1 MTPKSQ
7 TVAARR
13 GRPAKVSAPE
23 PAVPVAAMATSGPS
37 KKRGRPVKEDIVE
50 TVTAELPKKRSR
62 PSIAKSD
69 EPIAQID
76 SAIKRGRRSLVAAE
90 EAVAEAQAP
99 KKRQGRPLKA
109 TNNAVSAEAVAP
121 KNRAGRPRKE
131 VVAPEGPA
139 TPKRG
144 RRPALDLNRT
154 AGSPRVTRRTSP
166 RSKPV
171 AKAFKVALAPRI
183 NPKMRSRL
191 RQRTSSVK
199 KVEQEAAQPAKKA
212 RGKPR
217 KTEVEAPAPKKTTG
231 RKATAPVLAASPA
244 KVTARPKTAAPRKR
258 RGYTTFE
265 VPDKFAAQVKQL
277 VADLHAEAAANAAA
291 SAGEADDEGEEVEIE
306 IELGPDDG
314 SAPGLLNGASAE
326 LADADVEESED
337 DAMPLDHAEVAHA
350 AALDQEHLDQ
360 EEHLAREEDVSSDLA
375 PDNMDIEDET
385 ELPSETAVL
394 AEIAAVQDELDV
406 QDAIQD
412 DVQMGGIE
420 QPAHESSSDVS
431 IDVHQEITEVSEI
444 PQIDGSNE
452 INVFHAHVDKHAHVH
467 EHAPATEPAA
477 GSAVG
482 SLFRGL

>member
-1 MTPKSQ
+1 MPPKVQ

-13 GRPAKVSAPE
+13 GRPAKASAPE
-23 PAVPVAAMATSGPS
+23 PAVPVAALATSGPS
-37 KKRGRPVKEDIVE
+37 KKRGRPAKEDIVE
-50 TVTAELPKKRSR
+50 TLTAELPKKRGR

-69 EPIAQID
+69 EPITQID

-99 KKRQGRPLKA
+99 KKRQGRPPKA

-154 AGSPRVTRRTSP
+154 AGSPRVTKRTSP

-171 AKAFKVALAPRI
+171 AKAFKAALAPRI

-199 KVEQEAAQPAKKA
+199 KVEREAAQPVKRA
-212 RGKPR
+212 RGRPK
-217 KTEVEAPAPKKTTG
+217 KTEVEAPAPKKAIG
-231 RKATAPVLAASPA
+231 RKASAPVSAAAPA
-244 KVTARPKTAAPRKR
+244 KKVTARPKTAAPRKR

-277 VADLHAEAAANAAA
+277 VADLHAEDAANAAA
-291 SAGEADDEGEEVEIE
+291 SEGEADDEGEEVEIE

-326 LADADVEESED
+326 ADVEESEG
-337 DAMPLDHAEVAHA
+337 DAMPLDPAEVARA

-360 EEHLAREEDVSSDLA
+360 EEHLAREEDVSSELA
-375 PDNMDIEDET
+375 PDSMDIEDET

-406 QDAIQD
+406 QNAIQD
-412 DVQMGGIE
+412 DVQMGGIA
-420 QPAHESSSDVS
+420 QPDHESSSSDVS

-452 INVFHAHVDKHAHVH
+452 INIFHAHVDKHAHVH

-477 GSAVG
+477 DSAVG
-482 SLFRGL
+482 SLF